1 MVNKEYYLSKINAL
15 KEIANK
21 YKTTDN
27 ISNKLDTCTSEINKF
42 SLKILFVGGFSAGK
56 SALINTILN
65 RDLLI
70 EDQKPE
76 TAIASEIVFDKK
88 EYVELVNNE
97 GIRIT
102 CSLDEVSN
110 YNPDEYNHFTY
121 HINNEY
127 LAKYPSYTLVDMPGF
142 NSGIERHNKAI
153 MQYAGQGNA
162 YVLVIDCEDGE
173 IKASVLDFIKEIKQ
187 YDNNLAIVI
196 SKSDK
201 KPEKHVE
208 SVLQK
213 VASTA
218 SNVFNKDLIVVK
230 TSKYQDDVEEEINT
244 VLKSF
249 DAQSLFEQKF
259 QTHIVEIGNLCYA
272 AVESVAKTSEFDDS
286 EIEKEIVKRQKA
298 KSKLIE
304 QLTKERRKLSMK
316 MKNQVKPSIIN
327 DVQNALQMNS
337 ASLASSI
344 MSGGDSFTRTVN
356 NILRP
361 VLISSTQRYTEESF
375 YEFVEQMDLSEIFSE
390 DNSQKITDEISQK
403 YLAAS
408 SKLNEIIS
416 NTDKASGTYKA
427 VIGALAITTTVVAP
441 WIELILVF
449 LPDILRL
456 FGMLNQSNQMDTLK
470 RKVENEIIPQIV
482 SKMSVEIEKSLQFL
496 ENEMVEEI
504 QDKINALIDV
514 ESEALNVALKMKNSK
529 QLEYDLLL
537 KDVQND
543 LEEIEEIV
551 SNMQ

>member
-337 ASLASSI
+337 ASLASSL

-361 VLISSTQRYTEESF
+361 VLISSTQRYAEESF

-416 NTDKASGTYKA
+416 NTDKAGGTYKA

-441 WIELILVF
+441 WIELIVVF

-482 SKMSVEIEKSLQFL
+482 LKMSVEIEKSLQFL

-514 ESEALNVALKMKNSK
+514 ESEALNFALKMKNSK

-551 SNMQ
+551 SNM

>member
-272 AVESVAKTSEFDDS
+272 AVEIVAKTSEIDDS

-337 ASLASSI
+337 ASLASSL

-361 VLISSTQRYTEESF
+361 VLISSTQRYAEESF

-441 WIELILVF
+441 WIELIVVF

-482 SKMSVEIEKSLQFL
+482 SKMSVQIEKSLQFL

-514 ESEALNVALKMKNSK
+514 ESEALNFALKMKNSK

-551 SNMQ
+551 SNM

>member
-142 NSGIERHNKAI
+142 NSGIERHNKAT

-244 VLKSF
+244 VLKFF

-337 ASLASSI
+337 ASLASSL

-361 VLISSTQRYTEESF
+361 VLISSTQRYAEESF

-441 WIELILVF
+441 WIELIVVF

-482 SKMSVEIEKSLQFL
+482 SKMSVQIEKSLQFL

-514 ESEALNVALKMKNSK
+514 ESEALNFALKMKNSK

-551 SNMQ
+551 SNM

>member
-272 AVESVAKTSEFDDS
+272 AVESVAKTSEIDDS

-344 MSGGDSFTRTVN
+344 MSGVDSFTRTVN

-361 VLISSTQRYTEESF
+361 VLVSSTQRYTEESF
-375 YEFVEQMDLSEIFSE
+375 YEFVEQMDLSEIFTE

-456 FGMLNQSNQMDTLK
+456 YGMLNQSNQMDTLK

-551 SNMQ
+551 SNM

>member
-337 ASLASSI
+337 ASLASSL

-514 ESEALNVALKMKNSK
+514 ESEALNFALKMKNSK

-551 SNMQ
+551 SNM

>member
-142 NSGIERHNKAI
+142 NSGIERHNKAT

-272 AVESVAKTSEFDDS
+272 AVEIVAKTSEIDDS

-337 ASLASSI
+337 ASLASSL

-361 VLISSTQRYTEESF
+361 VLISSTQRYAEESF
-375 YEFVEQMDLSEIFSE
+375 YEFVEQMDLSEIFTE

-456 FGMLNQSNQMDTLK
+456 YGMLNQSNQMDTLK

-482 SKMSVEIEKSLQFL
+482 LKMSVEIEKSLQFL

-551 SNMQ
+551 SNM

>member
-272 AVESVAKTSEFDDS
+272 AVEIVAKTSEIDDS

-375 YEFVEQMDLSEIFSE
+375 YEFVEQMDLSEIFTE

-416 NTDKASGTYKA
+416 NTDKAGGTYKA

-456 FGMLNQSNQMDTLK
+456 YGMLNQSNQMDTLK

-482 SKMSVEIEKSLQFL
+482 LKMSVEIEKSLQFL

-551 SNMQ
+551 SNM

>member
-337 ASLASSI
+337 ASLASSL

-361 VLISSTQRYTEESF
+361 VLISSTQRYAEESF

-416 NTDKASGTYKA
+416 NTDKAGGTYKA

-441 WIELILVF
+441 WIELIVVF

-482 SKMSVEIEKSLQFL
+482 SKMSVQIEKSLQFL

-514 ESEALNVALKMKNSK
+514 ESEALNFALKMKNSK

-551 SNMQ
+551 SNM

>member
-142 NSGIERHNKAI
+142 NSGIERHNKAT

-337 ASLASSI
+337 ASLASSL

-361 VLISSTQRYTEESF
+361 VLISSTQRYAEESF

-441 WIELILVF
+441 WIELIVVF

-482 SKMSVEIEKSLQFL
+482 SKMSVQIEKSLQFL

-514 ESEALNVALKMKNSK
+514 ESEALNFALKMKNSK

-543 LEEIEEIV
+543 LEKIEEIV
-551 SNMQ
+551 SNM

>member
-272 AVESVAKTSEFDDS
+272 AVEIVAKTSEIDDS

-361 VLISSTQRYTEESF
+361 VLVSSTQRYTEESF
-375 YEFVEQMDLSEIFSE
+375 YEFVEQMDLSEIFTE

-456 FGMLNQSNQMDTLK
+456 YGMLNQSNQMDTLK

-551 SNMQ
+551 SNM

>member
-142 NSGIERHNKAI
+142 NSGIERHNKAT

-337 ASLASSI
+337 ASLASSL

-361 VLISSTQRYTEESF
+361 VLISSTQRYAEESF

-416 NTDKASGTYKA
+416 NTDKAGGTYKA

-441 WIELILVF
+441 WIELIVVF

-482 SKMSVEIEKSLQFL
+482 SKMSVQIEKSLQFL

-514 ESEALNVALKMKNSK
+514 ESEALNFALKMKNSK

-551 SNMQ
+551 SNM

>member
-272 AVESVAKTSEFDDS
+272 AVEIVAKTSEIDDS

-337 ASLASSI
+337 ASLASSL

-361 VLISSTQRYTEESF
+361 VLISSTQRYAEESF

-416 NTDKASGTYKA
+416 NTDKAGGTYKA

-441 WIELILVF
+441 WIELIVVF

-482 SKMSVEIEKSLQFL
+482 SKMSVQIEKSLQFL

-514 ESEALNVALKMKNSK
+514 ESEALNFALKMKNSK

-551 SNMQ
+551 SNM

>member
-272 AVESVAKTSEFDDS
+272 AVEIVAKTSEIDDS

-375 YEFVEQMDLSEIFSE
+375 YEFVEQMDLSEIFTE

-482 SKMSVEIEKSLQFL
+482 SKMSVQIEKSLQFL

-551 SNMQ
+551 SNM

>member
-272 AVESVAKTSEFDDS
+272 AVEIVAKTSEIDDS

-375 YEFVEQMDLSEIFSE
+375 YEFVEQMDLSEIFTE

-456 FGMLNQSNQMDTLK
+456 YGMLNQSNQMDTLK

-482 SKMSVEIEKSLQFL
+482 LKMSVEIEKSLQFL

-514 ESEALNVALKMKNSK
+514 ESEALNFALKMKNSK

-543 LEEIEEIV
+543 LEKIEEIV
-551 SNMQ
+551 SNM

>member
-70 EDQKPE
+70 EDQKPQ

-272 AVESVAKTSEFDDS
+272 AVEIVAKTSEIDDS

-375 YEFVEQMDLSEIFSE
+375 YEFVEQMDLSEIFTE

-456 FGMLNQSNQMDTLK
+456 YGMLNQSNQMDTLK

-482 SKMSVEIEKSLQFL
+482 LKMSVEIEKSLQFL

-551 SNMQ
+551 SNM

>member
-249 DAQSLFEQKF
+249 EAQSLFEQEF

-272 AVESVAKTSEFDDS
+272 AVEIVAKTSEIDDS

-375 YEFVEQMDLSEIFSE
+375 YEFVEQMDLSEIFTE

-456 FGMLNQSNQMDTLK
+456 YGMLNQSNQMDTLK

-482 SKMSVEIEKSLQFL
+482 LKMSVEIEKSLQFL

-551 SNMQ
+551 SNM

>member
-142 NSGIERHNKAI
+142 NSGIERHNKAT

-337 ASLASSI
+337 ASLASSL

-361 VLISSTQRYTEESF
+361 VLISSTQRYAEESF

-416 NTDKASGTYKA
+416 NTDKAGGTYKA

-441 WIELILVF
+441 WIELIVVF

-482 SKMSVEIEKSLQFL
+482 SKMSVQIEKSLQFL

-551 SNMQ
+551 SNM

>member
-272 AVESVAKTSEFDDS
+272 AVEIVAKTSEIDDS

-337 ASLASSI
+337 ASLASSL

-375 YEFVEQMDLSEIFSE
+375 YEFVEQMDLSEIFTE

-456 FGMLNQSNQMDTLK
+456 YGMLNQSNQMDTLK

-482 SKMSVEIEKSLQFL
+482 LKMSVEIEKSLQFL

-514 ESEALNVALKMKNSK
+514 ESEALNFALKMKNSK

-551 SNMQ
+551 SNM

>member
-21 YKTTDN
+21 YKTTDK
-27 ISNKLDTCTSEINKF
+27 ISYKLDTCTSEINKF

-142 NSGIERHNKAI
+142 NSGIERHNKAT

-337 ASLASSI
+337 ASLASSL

-361 VLISSTQRYTEESF
+361 VLISSTQRYAEESF

-441 WIELILVF
+441 WIELIVVF

-482 SKMSVEIEKSLQFL
+482 SKMSVQIEKSLQFL

-514 ESEALNVALKMKNSK
+514 ESEALNFTLKMKNSK

-551 SNMQ
+551 SNM

>member
-272 AVESVAKTSEFDDS
+272 AVEIVAKTSEIDDS

-344 MSGGDSFTRTVN
+344 MSGGDSVTRTVN

-375 YEFVEQMDLSEIFSE
+375 YEFVEQMDLSEIFTE

-456 FGMLNQSNQMDTLK
+456 YGMLNQSNQMDTLK

-482 SKMSVEIEKSLQFL
+482 LKMSVEIEKSLQFL

-551 SNMQ
+551 SNM

>member
-272 AVESVAKTSEFDDS
+272 AVEIVAKTSEIDDS

-337 ASLASSI
+337 ASLASSL

-375 YEFVEQMDLSEIFSE
+375 YEFVEQMDLSEIFTE

-456 FGMLNQSNQMDTLK
+456 YGMLNQSNQMDTLK

-482 SKMSVEIEKSLQFL
+482 LKMSVEIEKSLQFL

-551 SNMQ
+551 SNM

>member
-1 MVNKEYYLSKINAL
+1 M
-15 KEIANK
+15 
-21 YKTTDN
+21 
-27 ISNKLDTCTSEINKF
+27 
-42 SLKILFVGGFSAGK
+42 
-56 SALINTILN
+56 
-65 RDLLI
+65 
-70 EDQKPE
+70 
-76 TAIASEIVFDKK
+76 
-88 EYVELVNNE
+88 ELVNNE

-272 AVESVAKTSEFDDS
+272 AVESVAKTSEIDDS

-361 VLISSTQRYTEESF
+361 VLVSSTQRYTEESF
-375 YEFVEQMDLSEIFSE
+375 YEFVEQMDLSEIFTE

-456 FGMLNQSNQMDTLK
+456 YGMLNQSNQMDTLK

-551 SNMQ
+551 SNM

>member
-272 AVESVAKTSEFDDS
+272 AVESVAKTSEIDDS

-375 YEFVEQMDLSEIFSE
+375 YEFVEQMDLSEIFTE

-456 FGMLNQSNQMDTLK
+456 YGMLNQSNQMDTLK

-551 SNMQ
+551 SNM

>member
-272 AVESVAKTSEFDDS
+272 AVEIVAKTSEIDDS

-514 ESEALNVALKMKNSK
+514 ESEALNFALKMKNSK

-551 SNMQ
+551 SNM

>member
-272 AVESVAKTSEFDDS
+272 AVEIVAKTSEIDDS

-337 ASLASSI
+337 ASLASSL

-375 YEFVEQMDLSEIFSE
+375 YEFVEQMDLSEIFTE

-482 SKMSVEIEKSLQFL
+482 LKMSVEIEKSLQFL

-551 SNMQ
+551 SNM

>member
-142 NSGIERHNKAI
+142 NSGIERHNKAT

-361 VLISSTQRYTEESF
+361 VLISSTQRYAEESF

-416 NTDKASGTYKA
+416 NTDKAGGTYKA
-427 VIGALAITTTVVAP
+427 VIGAFAITTTVVAP
-441 WIELILVF
+441 WIELIVVF

-482 SKMSVEIEKSLQFL
+482 SKMSVQIEKSLQFL

-514 ESEALNVALKMKNSK
+514 ESEALNFALKMKNSK

-551 SNMQ
+551 SNM

>member
-286 EIEKEIVKRQKA
+286 EVEKEIVKRQKA

-337 ASLASSI
+337 ASLASSL

-514 ESEALNVALKMKNSK
+514 ESEALNFALKMKNSK

-551 SNMQ
+551 SNM

>member
-272 AVESVAKTSEFDDS
+272 AVEIVAKTSEIDDS

-375 YEFVEQMDLSEIFSE
+375 YEFVEQMDLSEIFTE

-456 FGMLNQSNQMDTLK
+456 YGMLNQSNQMDTLK

-482 SKMSVEIEKSLQFL
+482 LKMSVEIEKSLQFL

-551 SNMQ
+551 SNM

>member
-427 VIGALAITTTVVAP
+427 VTGALAITTTVVAP

>member
-272 AVESVAKTSEFDDS
+272 AVESVAKTSEIDDS

-361 VLISSTQRYTEESF
+361 VLVSSTQRYTEESF
-375 YEFVEQMDLSEIFSE
+375 YEFVEQMDLSEIFTE

-456 FGMLNQSNQMDTLK
+456 YGMLNQSNQMDTLK

-551 SNMQ
+551 SNM

>member
-375 YEFVEQMDLSEIFSE
+375 YEFVEQMDLSEIFTE

-456 FGMLNQSNQMDTLK
+456 YGMLNQSNQMDTLK

-482 SKMSVEIEKSLQFL
+482 LKMSVEIEKSLQFL

-551 SNMQ
+551 SNM

>member
-249 DAQSLFEQKF
+249 DAQTLFEQKF

-272 AVESVAKTSEFDDS
+272 AVEIVAKTSEIDDS

-375 YEFVEQMDLSEIFSE
+375 YEFVEQMDLSEIFTE

-456 FGMLNQSNQMDTLK
+456 YGMLNQSNQMDTLK

-482 SKMSVEIEKSLQFL
+482 LKMSVEIEKSLQFL

-551 SNMQ
+551 SNM

>member
-272 AVESVAKTSEFDDS
+272 AVEIVAKTSEIDDS

-337 ASLASSI
+337 ASLASSL

-361 VLISSTQRYTEESF
+361 VLISSTQRYAEESF

-456 FGMLNQSNQMDTLK
+456 YGMLNQSNQMDTLK

-482 SKMSVEIEKSLQFL
+482 SKMSVQIEKSLQFL

-551 SNMQ
+551 SNM